1 MQMSYGE
8 IVRSYKESKNPKN
21 QVKILAELNACDKKT
36 IVGILNDAGV
46 LDKKTQGAY
55 RRSGLLPREEAQ
67 PEAVEEL
74 KPVEPDGDDGIPQ
87 SVVFLAQK
95 ELDRLRPAYQ
105 DAKITVEKYEE
116 LLDFV
121 AKHRQ

>member
-1 MQMSYGE
+1 MKYTDEVVRELSLEKEIELYAKESDELFSTEAEDCEQPFANC
-8 IVRSYKESKNPKN
+8 IVRRGNRIIKKAMQNIAT
-21 QVKILAELNACDKKT
+21 QRAELEKRQLIN
-36 IVGILNDAGV
+36 
-46 LDKKTQGAY
+46 
-55 RRSGLLPREEAQ
+55 
-67 PEAVEEL
+67 
-74 KPVEPDGDDGIPQ
+74 VEPDGDDGIPQ